1 MGSEVARG
9 VGEEGVDMADVTTH
23 DQDTHHETITD
34 NGRFDTAGRVRA
46 AGGVVWRVGGEGGVE
61 VLLVHRPEYD
71 DWSLPK
77 GKRDPGETDEQC
89 AVREVEEETGLR
101 CVPGR
106 ELPST
111 TYVDRKGRAKLVRYW
126 EMTVAGGDTA
136 AHNEVDAVRWLP
148 LSEAFEQL
156 TYERDVGVVRA
167 FARFAAG

>member
-1 MGSEVARG
+1 MERG
-9 VGEEGVDMADVTTH
+9 VGEEGVDVADVTTH
-23 DQDTHHETITD
+23 DQGIHHEAMAHS
-34 NGRFDTAGRVRA
+34 GRFDGAGRVRA
-46 AGGVVWRVGGEGGVE
+46 AGGVVWRVGREGGVE

-126 EMTVAGGDTA
+126 EMTVAGGKA
-136 AHNEVDAVRWLP
+136 GPHNEVDGVRWLD
-148 LSEAFEQL
+148 LDDVFGQL
-156 TYERDVGVVRA
+156 TYERDVGVVQA